1 MNPVALFFASG
12 DSLYA
17 GSVLLLLSVAIP
29 PTVKRRSVLQVRNVI
44 AWLALL
50 AMVMACPP
58 FGWTV
63 DVIFVAVFILWYLAA
78 NWAERHYLAAR
89 WRAATA
95 TVLVLLAVGLSA
107 SELRHRAMPRITAA
121 AGDHLVVIGDSIS
134 AGLGG
139 SGQAWTVV
147 FQKMTGVPVKNLAQ
161 PGARAID
168 GLAMAE
174 KLTAEDRMVVI
185 ELGGN
190 DLLDDAPSAQFA
202 RDMENLVAKVV
213 APGRTVLMFELPLLP
228 HKIGFGR
235 VQRRVVAEHGIFLI
249 PKHCFTAVLSGVDAT
264 SDGLHLSKPGAEH
277 MAALMAKVVSP
288 VLKSRITSAK
298 T

>member
-58 FGWTV
+58 FAWTV
-63 DVIFVAVFILWYLAA
+63 DVIFVGVFILWYLAA

-235 VQRRVVAEHGIFLI
+235 VQRRVAAEHGIFLI
-249 PKHCFTAVLSGVDAT
+249 PKHCFTAVLSGADAT